1 METNQE
7 PWKYTKRGSVIPER
21 VFQGLQDII
30 YRDREEEDNIEE
42 EDE

>member
-1 METNQE
+1 MEE
-7 PWKYTKRGSVIPER
+7 VWKATRRGRVIPER
-21 VFQGLQDII
+21 VYQGLQDII